1 MASAIAPQGEH
12 HDHGITRGS
21 ETGSALELVRLTPA
35 ELLRLPD
42 GPEVHVV
49 IDDHGVLVVGPTEGR
64 PRALER
70 ALEPLGDVAR
80 QVSKRSLTDGAGVA
94 ASALAVGAAGAEYF
108 SLTADGAT
116 KLAQFH
122 QKNAASGGMYGFDMN
137 DSGRF
142 AGQLTFDKASLVGGQ
157 ALALQTAA
165 TSMALRT
172 AIADV
177 QAAVE
182 RVEDRV
188 EDVQRRLRAQQIGEI
203 IGTHRH
209 LQRVAR
215 STRDRGVLLDA
226 DWEAVAGVRVGL
238 YRALEEMR
246 EFVRSQAADIDP
258 RARLSKRESK
268 LDDFLE
274 SGGGRDV
281 LDLILVAEQS
291 LLLFE
296 HLRLVRIQ
304 TSQPD
309 HLQSALDEAR
319 DALADERRLD
329 QELVATVM
337 SAVDELRRVAPLE
350 VHRFLSAREMRQTA
364 TDIHVSLAVF
374 SQAVRLPAPE
384 LVLLEYP
391 TLADARAQVR
401 SRASIVG
408 RSAKQLGAASAETG
422 AGLLKGARSKA
433 RERFSKET

>member
-1 MASAIAPQGEH
+1 MNDSSLG
-12 HDHGITRGS
+12 
-21 ETGSALELVRLTPA
+21 ELVTLSPS
-35 ELLRLPD
+35 ELLGLPS
-42 GPEVHVV
+42 GPDVHIVM
-49 IDDHGVLVVGPTEGR
+49 DEHGVLVVGPAEAR
-64 PRALER
+64 PRALQQV
-70 ALEPLGDVAR
+70 LEPLGAAAHHVGTRTLA
-80 QVSKRSLTDGAGVA
+80 DGAGVA
-94 ASALAVGAAGAEYF
+94 ASAVAIGASGAEYF
-108 SLTADGAT
+108 SLTAEGAA
-116 KLAQFH
+116 KLAQFQ
-122 QKNAASGGMYGFDMN
+122 QKNAPNGGMYGFVMN
-137 DSGRF
+137 DSGKF

-188 EDVQRRLRAQQIGEI
+188 EDVQRRLRAKQIGEI

-209 LQRVAR
+209 LERVVRSAR
-215 STRDRGVLLDA
+215 ERGVLLDA
-226 DWEAVAGVRVGL
+226 DWESVTSVRVAL

-274 SGGGRDV
+274 AGGGRDV

-296 HLRLVRIQ
+296 HLRLIRIQ
-304 TSQPD
+304 STQPD
-309 HLQSALDEAR
+309 HLESAVAEARGALDE
-319 DALADERRLD
+319 ERSLN

-337 SAVDELRRVAPLE
+337 SAVDELRKVAPLE
-350 VHRFLSAREMRQTA
+350 IHRFISAREMRQTA
-364 TDIHVSLAVF
+364 TDIHISLASF
-374 SQAVRLPAPE
+374 SHAVRLPAPE
-384 LVLLEYP
+384 LVLLEHP
-391 TLADARAQVR
+391 TLATARDEVR
-401 SRASIVG
+401 SRATVIG
-408 RSAKQLGAASAETG
+408 RTAKQLGAASAETG

-433 RERFSKET
+433 RERFSKGD